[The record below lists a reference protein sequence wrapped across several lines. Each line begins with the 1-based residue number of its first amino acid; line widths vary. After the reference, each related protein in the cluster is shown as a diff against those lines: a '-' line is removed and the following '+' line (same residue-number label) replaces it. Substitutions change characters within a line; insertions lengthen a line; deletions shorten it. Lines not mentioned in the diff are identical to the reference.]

1 MPYDWKTELPGI
13 FARHADTCPR
23 RNGGVC
29 VCGPIGYRSSIA
41 DPTTGKHLLSPEFES
56 VAEAQ
61 TWQREHQQ
69 PQQQQPQPEP
79 QRVALSD
86 AELGAVIDDFLQEAE
101 DGQARDRNGE
111 PYERERVRQLR
122 ASLSYVDSALGSMN
136 LEDVRRRHVQAM
148 LDQLRSSGAT
158 SDRITSIAAA
168 LRSLY
173 AYAIQRDLVGYSPVV
188 ELALP
193 EPETFARNG
202 TPDPGEPAPVST
214 SDTLIGVLAQ
224 APLPQEPQ
232 AAQPYAMPIETVM
245 WWAIK
250 IVVLLFAL
258 IALVLAAESV

>member
-13 FARHADTCPR
+13 FALHADTCPR

-29 VCGPIGYRSSIA
+29 VCGPLGYRSTVI
-41 DPTTGKHLLSPEFES
+41 DPSTGRSVLSPEFES
-56 VAEAQ
+56 VADAQ
-61 TWQREHQQ
+61 TWQREQQ
-69 PQQQQPQPEP
+69 QPPQQQQTFTAS
-79 QRVALSD
+79 RSVAVSG
-86 AELGAVIDDFLQEAE
+86 AELGSVIDDFLQEAE
-101 DGQARDRNGE
+101 DGQARDRHGE
-111 PYERERVRQLR
+111 PYDRDRVRQLR

-136 LEDVRRRHVQAM
+136 LEDVRHRHVQAM

-158 SDRITSIAAA
+158 SDRLTSVAAA

-188 ELALP
+188 ELGLP
-193 EPETFARNG
+193 EPETFGSDPAQHVNG
-202 TPDPGEPAPVST
+202 AAPA
-214 SDTLIGVLAQ
+214 DTLTGVMAQ
-224 APLPQEPQ
+224 APPAPAPQ
-232 AAQPYAMPIETVM
+232 APGESLSAMPIETVM